1 MNAWNLEVLVFE
13 ERKGK
18 REFSEK
24 TETVTRR
31 KNPNLHNILYIAVHT
46 FLMVLLNAEKLFPN
60 QSTHLSFVM
69 FSIIPMNLGPVI

>member
-24 TETVTRR
+24 KTVTRR
-31 KNPNLHNILYIAVHT
+31 KSLNVHNILHIAVHT
-46 FLMVLLNAEKLFPN
+46 FLMVLLNAEKLFP
-60 QSTHLSFVM
+60 S
-69 FSIIPMNLGPVI
+69 

>member
-31 KNPNLHNILYIAVHT
+31 KSPNLHNILHIAV
-46 FLMVLLNAEKLFPN
+46 LNAEKLFPN